1 MLIGIFRTWLSKHPL
16 SMAGKSSLRVTVTN
30 TYTYIPIHAHTQER
44 LDGKTPYSL
53 FHSGGFVHVIELSKE
68 QTNFCIMVLLLLK

>member
-30 TYTYIPIHAHTQER
+30 TYTYPYMPVHKRGWMEIHHMV
-44 LDGKTPYSL
+44 YSIVVVL
-53 FHSGGFVHVIELSKE
+53 F
-68 QTNFCIMVLLLLK
+68 M